1 VRAAVVAEERRRI
14 NTICRIVPIRIE
26 PDRLGSAF
34 LPAGTPTFGGLFGAG
49 KIPPGLAAAFCD
61 PKPTCAM
68 FGGKRSD

>member
-1 VRAAVVAEERRRI
+1 
-14 NTICRIVPIRIE
+14 
-26 PDRLGSAF
+26 
-34 LPAGTPTFGGLFGAG
+34 LFGAG